1 MPPIL
6 PTLSLHR
13 SDTDIG
19 ALHGEY
25 CTSLEMAG
33 LSLTLVRLDPE
44 LESLLEAPAE
54 VALRIF

>member
-19 ALHGEY
+19 ALQAACLEQI
-25 CTSLEMAG
+25 SLAD
-33 LSLTLVRLDPE
+33 RLPPRHR
-44 LESLLEAPAE
+44 ARV
-54 VALRIF
+54 VAAASVS